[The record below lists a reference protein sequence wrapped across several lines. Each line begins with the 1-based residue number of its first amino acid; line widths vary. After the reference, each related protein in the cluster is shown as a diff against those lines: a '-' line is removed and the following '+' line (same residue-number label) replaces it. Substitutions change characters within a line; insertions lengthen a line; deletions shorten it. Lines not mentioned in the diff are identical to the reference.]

1 MEITLAS
8 LATSWVALR
17 PQTLEKAI
25 QESVET
31 SATLGPSGPIN
42 CQTMIRSPTVSD
54 RPGNGSGSQSLNSDP
69 FNLRAEEMAMD
80 DCCLGLEV
88 RRTWSE
94 QELVRSFGGQMPP
107 GTPDGMFET
116 WDGTLTCV
124 QVVRVPLVKGT
135 EIASLQHTLTQTIL
149 CKIVKSQTWLRFSS
163 VSPHEF
169 IIFCWLPFG
178 VPDAV
183 MAQVDTLMSR
193 VRLIDHRFVAR
204 LRLPAEPGMIF
215 PALFACNHDVS
226 STRSRSLSESDLSTF
241 VECEGCGIEEEFC
254 EWDITWDWEAEEPM
268 AGHVQSLKE
277 ETEEVERTASS
288 SSETSSA
295 SSAISVVQST
305 QSDVSQACDVMPCIA
320 DQFQY
325 ELQLSWDDNG

>member
-1 MEITLAS
+1 MELTLAS
-8 LATSWVALR
+8 LATPLASVALR
-17 PQTLEKAI
+17 PQTLEV
-25 QESVET
+25 QETVET
-31 SATLGPSGPIN
+31 SAMLGPSGPIN
-42 CQTMIRSPTVSD
+42 CQPMIRSPID
-54 RPGNGSGSQSLNSDP
+54 RPGGSQSLNSDP

-94 QELVRSFGGQMPP
+94 QELVRSFGGRMPP

-124 QVVRVPLVKGT
+124 QVVRVPLVEGT
-135 EIASLQHTLTQTIL
+135 EIDSLQHTLTQTIL

-178 VPDAV
+178 VPDVV
-183 MAQVDTLMSR
+183 MAQVEMLMSR

-204 LRLPAEPGMIF
+204 LRLPAEPGKIF
-215 PALFACNHDVS
+215 PALFACNHDIL

-241 VECEGCGIEEEFC
+241 VECEGCGEEEEFC

-268 AGHVQSLKE
+268 ADPVQKE
-277 ETEEVERTASS
+277 ETEEVERTASG
-288 SSETSSA
+288 SSETSSGA
-295 SSAISVVQST
+295 SPAISVIQSM
-305 QSDVSQACDVMPCIA
+305 SDVSQVCDVHEA